1 MKKILAVVCMAALA
15 LSACSKKGGS
25 EDSKLVIGFNNY
37 SKGIYSLDI
46 LEKGFLATCE
56 ALDVEPMVV
65 NDEGKVENSSV
76 NVDNMISAG
85 VDGIVFFG
93 IYDTMFPVIAQKCE
107 SAGVPF
113 VFFDHMPADSVL
125 VDLVEN
131 FETYKGIAATVD
143 NDTGRNLGAYAASR
157 GLKKAIV
164 ITAPRS
170 DTSHVARTAG
180 FTEAF
185 EAGGG
190 QVLNVSYGEVDLP
203 SVMTRANDE
212 LTAHPDVE
220 CIYVT
225 NGDAGAAL
233 VETLAKHPEVNAEL
247 YVTDLD
253 PGVLNGLASGKVA
266 AANGAHWVNV
276 DFATALLVNALRGNE
291 ILDEGSPA
299 RLVVPVMVLPANLV
313 GMYQKFWIDQQPFS
327 PDEMRAWVGSDVTVD
342 VFKNE
347 LANYNIM
354 SRLEAKV
361 RAGLL
366 TQADL
371 DAALAGN

>member
-1 MKKILAVVCMAALA
+1 MKKILLVVCMAALA
-15 LSACSKKGGS
+15 LSACQGKK
-25 EDSKLVIGFNNY
+25 DSDKLTIGFNNY

-56 ALDVEPMVV
+56 ALGVESMVV

-93 IYDTMFPVIAQKCE
+93 IYDTMFPVIAQKCNE
-107 SAGVPF
+107 AGVPF
-113 VFFDHMPADSVL
+113 VFFDHMPADDVL
-125 VDLVEN
+125 TDLAEN
-131 FETYKGIAATVD
+131 FEEYKGIAATVD
-143 NDTGRNLGAYAASR
+143 NDTGKNLGSYAAGK
-157 GLKKAIV
+157 GLKKALI

-180 FTEAF
+180 FTDAF
-185 EAGGG
+185 QAGGG
-190 QVLNVSYGEVDLP
+190 QVLMVSYGEVDLP
-203 SVMTRANDE
+203 SVMTRANDA
-212 LTAHPDVE
+212 LTAHPDVD

-233 VETLAKHPEVNAEL
+233 VETLDKHPEVNAEL

-253 PGVLNGLASGKVA
+253 PGVLSGLASGKVA

-291 ILDEGSPA
+291 IFDGDRPP
-299 RLVVPVMVLPANLV
+299 RLVVPVMVLPANMV
-313 GMYQKFWIDQQPFS
+313 DMYQRFWIDQQPFS
-327 PDEMRAWVGSDVTVD
+327 ADEMRSWVGPDVTVD

-347 LANYNIM
+347 LANYNIT

-371 DAALAGN
+371 DAALANSN